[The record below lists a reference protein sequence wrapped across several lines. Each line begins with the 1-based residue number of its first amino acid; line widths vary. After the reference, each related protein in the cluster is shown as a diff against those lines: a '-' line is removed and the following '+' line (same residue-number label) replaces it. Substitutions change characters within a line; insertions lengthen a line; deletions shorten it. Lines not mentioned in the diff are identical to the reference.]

1 MAYDLREIKL
11 RRPKPPILRSLRMEK
26 IVDWLIEDGAF
37 TWFDGNGFAFIA
49 CCIALGFCVAIAASK
64 KLRSKFF

>member
-1 MAYDLREIKL
+1 
-11 RRPKPPILRSLRMEK
+11 MEK
-26 IVDWLIEDGAF
+26 VVDWLIEDGAF

-49 CCIALGFCVAIAASK
+49 CCIALGFCVAIAVSK